1 MWMRMSTT
9 VRGYIVWGI
18 AGAIFAVPEIWASA
32 DSDLSFPTLSGTVG
46 HLERRFELA
55 SLAVIV
61 VIANALLHAVRVGIA
76 ERRAGDERGDT
87 DTVAYGGTK
96 HVAVEQGRVTRTA
109 SPAYPAWW
117 LLYFPVTLGA
127 IVLGFLVPL
136 LVHGGHATD
145 AEKQLSGEFGYG
157 AMGLMFFVIPT
168 ILAWGGV
175 LVPFPGLFRSVLD
188 LERLFPPLAVA
199 VAGCMTFLML
209 HLVLYPYPSIIPWF
223 QDVKNLHDYCSD
235 HLAAAVCQSKK

>member
-1 MWMRMSTT
+1 MWMRLSTT

-18 AGAIFAVPEIWASA
+18 AGAIFAVPELWASV
-32 DSDLSFPTLSGTVG
+32 DSGLDFPTLSGTVG
-46 HLERRFELA
+46 LGRRFEIA
-55 SLAVIV
+55 ALAVIV
-61 VIANALLHAVRVGIA
+61 VIANALLHAVRVGVA
-76 ERRAGDERGDT
+76 DRRAGDDRGDT
-87 DTVAYGGTK
+87 ATVAYAGTK

-109 SPAYPAWW
+109 SPVYPGWW
-117 LLYFPVTLGA
+117 ILYFPATIAA

-136 LVHGGHATD
+136 LVHHGHASD

-175 LVPFPGLFRSVLD
+175 LVPFPGLFRTVLD

-223 QDVKNLHDYCSD
+223 QDLKNVHDYCAS
-235 HLAAAVCQSKK
+235 HATAAICQAKK